1 MKTKNQNKII
11 IAVILGLFLIFSFPV
26 NSYALEI
33 NREGVIGLVNKER
46 SERGLNTLVSN
57 QRLQVAAQ
65 WKANDMIEK
74 DYWEHFH
81 NGKSPWVW
89 MKEAG
94 YEYIDAG
101 ENLAIDFSELEP
113 MHQAWMNSP
122 THRDNIINSKYK
134 EVGIGIAS
142 GDFEGHQTIVVVQM
156 FGNPSFP
163 QTTVI
168 ESNFAPITVQADEI
182 MPASKESEK
191 SFLQKIISN
200 YKSNFKH
207 GFVYLSSILLQNNS
221 ASADS

>member
-156 FGNPSFP
+156 FGNPSFS

>member
-156 FGNPSFP
+156 FGNPSFS

-191 SFLQKIISN
+191 SFFQKIISN

>member
-156 FGNPSFP
+156 FGNPSFS

-191 SFLQKIISN
+191 SFFQKIISN

-221 ASADS
+221 ASADY

>member
-191 SFLQKIISN
+191 SFFQKIISN

-221 ASADS
+221 ASADY